1 MSAPTRDHILAAAAH
16 LYGEHGYRGTTTRR
30 IAEEAGV
37 NEVTLFRLFGTK
49 TALLE
54 EAIREHSQLRTVPLP
69 DVPRDPEGE
78 LIVWASAQHRG
89 LTTCR
94 SMIRKAM
101 AEMEERRAPEC
112 MAEGPTGAG
121 KLLRG
126 YIERLEEHGFIPGGQ
141 NTIAGSA
148 MLMGAL
154 FADAMGRDLMPAM
167 FPHPVQ
173 SALTAYVQ
181 LFLRGLGCEAVKSH
195 RGAPRAARARRA
207 S

>member
-1 MSAPTRDHILAAAAH
+1 MTAPTRDHLLAAAAR

-37 NEVTLFRLFGTK
+37 NEVTLFRLFGNK

-54 EAIREHSQLRTVPLP
+54 EAIREHSQLHTVPLP
-69 DVPRDPEGE
+69 GVPQDPERE
-78 LIVWASAQHRG
+78 LVKWATAEHRG

-112 MAEGPTGAG
+112 MAQGPTGAG
-121 KLLRG
+121 MMLRG
-126 YIERLEEHGFIPGGQ
+126 YIERLEEHGFVARGQ
-141 NTIAGSA
+141 DATAASA
-148 MLMGAL
+148 MLMGTL

-167 FPHPVQ
+167 FPHPVA
-173 SALTAYVQ
+173 SALAAYVR
-181 LFLRGLGCEAVKSH
+181 LFLRGLGCEAAKSR
-195 RGAPRAARARRA
+195 RGGPRSRRA

>member
-1 MSAPTRDHILAAAAH
+1 MTAPTRDQILAAAAH

-37 NEVTLFRLFGTK
+37 NEVTLFRLFGNK

-54 EAIREHSQLRTVPLP
+54 EAIREHSQLHTVPLP
-69 DVPRDPEGE
+69 DVPQDPERE
-78 LIVWASAQHRG
+78 LTTWASAEHRG

-121 KLLRG
+121 KMLHG
-126 YIERLEEHGFIPGGQ
+126 YIERLEEHGLIPRGQ
-141 NTIAGSA
+141 DAIAASA
-148 MLMGAL
+148 MLMGTL

-167 FPHPVQ
+167 FPHPVS
-173 SALTAYVQ
+173 SALAAYVR
-181 LFLRGLGCEAVKSH
+181 LFLRGLGCETAKA
-195 RGAPRAARARRA
+195 RPGAPRSRRA

>member
-1 MSAPTRDHILAAAAH
+1 MTAPTRDQLLAAAAR

-37 NEVTLFRLFGTK
+37 NEVTLFRLFGNK

-54 EAIREHSQLRTVPLP
+54 EAIREHSQLHTVPLP
-69 DVPRDPEGE
+69 DLPRDPERE
-78 LIVWASAQHRG
+78 LVVWATAEHRG
-89 LTTCR
+89 LTARR

-121 KLLRG
+121 QMLRG
-126 YIERLEEHGFIPGGQ
+126 YVERLEAHGFIPRGQ
-141 NTIAGSA
+141 NAIAASA

-167 FPHPVQ
+167 FPHPAPA
-173 SALTAYVQ
+173 ALTAYIR
-181 LFLRGLGCEAVKSH
+181 LFMRGLGYGAAKS
-195 RGAPRAARARRA
+195 RGSPRSRHA

>member
-1 MSAPTRDHILAAAAH
+1 MTAPTRDQLLAAAAR

-49 TALLE
+49 TALLD
-54 EAIREHSQLRTVPLP
+54 EAIREYSQLHTVPLP
-69 DVPRDPEGE
+69 ETPADAERE
-78 LIVWASAQHRG
+78 LLIWSSAEHRG

-101 AEMEERRAPEC
+101 ADMEERGAPEC

-121 KLLRG
+121 KMLHG
-126 YIERLEEHGFIPGGQ
+126 YIDRLERHGFVPKGQ
-141 NTIAGSA
+141 NGLAASA
-148 MLMGAL
+148 MLMGTL
-154 FADAMGRDLMPAM
+154 FADAMGRDLMPTM
-167 FPHPVQ
+167 YPHPV
-173 SALTAYVQ
+173 SKALAAYVQ
-181 LFLRGLGCEAVKSH
+181 LFLRSLGYQAVK
-195 RGAPRAARARRA
+195 ARRGPIRSRQA